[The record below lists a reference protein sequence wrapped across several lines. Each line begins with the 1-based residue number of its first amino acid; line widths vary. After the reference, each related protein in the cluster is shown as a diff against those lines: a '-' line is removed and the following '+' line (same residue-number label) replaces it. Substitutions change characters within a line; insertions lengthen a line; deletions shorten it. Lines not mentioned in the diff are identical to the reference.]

1 MKGNV
6 FERHIPL
13 FLRQTFYSYNMKAL
27 VEAFPQ
33 HLKEALE
40 IGRNATF
47 NIPSRSFE
55 NIVIS
60 GLGGSGIGGKIVSQI
75 VAETCSLPIIC
86 TNDYVLPAFV
96 NEKTLLIISSYSGDT
111 EETVAAF
118 HEGRSKG
125 AEIACITSGGKIAGY
140 AKEMGLNC
148 ILIPG
153 GNPPRS
159 MFGYSAVQQFFVLAA
174 YGIIDRSFET
184 SIENTIRLI
193 ESNIADIRATSKSIA
208 DRIVSRIPILYS
220 EAQYEGLAIRW
231 RQQINENSKMLCWHH
246 VFPEMNH
253 NELVGWTGG
262 DNRVAVLIIRNDD
275 DHKRSQIRMELC
287 KKLMGEKCDTIIE
300 VHSKGSNRIER
311 TFYLNHLGDWLSIDL
326 AELRSEDPVAIPAI
340 IYLKGELSK
349 IN

>member
-1 MKGNV
+1 
-6 FERHIPL
+6 
-13 FLRQTFYSYNMKAL
+13 MKAL

-33 HLKEALE
+33 HLREALA
-40 IGRNATF
+40 IGRAAQF
-47 NIPSRSFE
+47 NIPSNKF
-55 NIVIS
+55 NNVVIS
-60 GLGGSGIGGKIVSQI
+60 GLGGSGIGGKIVSQL
-75 VAETCSLPIIC
+75 VGETCPLPIIC

-96 NEKTLLIISSYSGDT
+96 DANTLVIISSYSGDT

-118 HEGRSKG
+118 HEAREKG
-125 AEIACITSGGKIAGY
+125 AEIACITSGGKIAGF

-148 ILIPG
+148 IIIPG

-159 MFGYSAVQQFFVLAA
+159 MFGYSAVQQFYVLHA
-174 YGIIDRSFET
+174 YGLIDNSFEK
-184 SIENTIRLI
+184 SIENTISLI
-193 ESNIADIRATSKSIA
+193 ENNISEIRATTKSVA
-208 DRIVSRIPILYS
+208 EKIVNRIPILYS

-262 DNRVAVLIIRNDD
+262 DNRVAVLMIRNED

-300 VHSKGSNRIER
+300 MWSKGSNRVER
-311 TFYLNHLGDWLSIDL
+311 TFYMNHVGDWLSIDL
-326 AELRSEDPVAIPAI
+326 AELRNEDAVAIPAI
-340 IYLKGELSK
+340 IFLKGELAK
-349 IN
+349 V

>member
-1 MKGNV
+1 
-6 FERHIPL
+6 
-13 FLRQTFYSYNMKAL
+13 MKAL

-33 HLKEALE
+33 HLREALA
-40 IGRNATF
+40 IGRAAQF
-47 NIPSRSFE
+47 NIPSKKF
-55 NIVIS
+55 NNVVIS

-75 VAETCSLPIIC
+75 VGETCPLPIIC

-96 NEKTLLIISSYSGDT
+96 DANTLVIISSYSGDT

-118 HEGRSKG
+118 HEAREKG
-125 AEIACITSGGKIAGY
+125 AEIACITSGGKIAGF

-148 ILIPG
+148 IIIPG

-159 MFGYSAVQQFFVLAA
+159 MFGYSAVQQFYVLHA
-174 YGIIDRSFET
+174 YGLIDNSFEK
-184 SIENTIRLI
+184 SIENTISLI
-193 ESNIADIRATSKSIA
+193 ENNISEIRATTKSVA
-208 DRIVSRIPILYS
+208 DKIVNRIPILYS

-262 DNRVAVLIIRNDD
+262 DNRVAVLMIRNED

-300 VHSKGSNRIER
+300 MWSKGSNRVER
-311 TFYLNHLGDWLSIDL
+311 TFYMNHVGDWLSIDL
-326 AELRSEDPVAIPAI
+326 AELRNEDAVAIPAI
-340 IYLKGELSK
+340 IFLKGELAK
-349 IN
+349 V